1 MVSHAAP
8 GRTLGAAVTAYL
20 DSIQVKG
27 TKDAYRKALHPM
39 RDHFGAGTPLADIDP
54 ADVADWLSQTWG
66 SKAAA
71 TYNLRLRAV
80 RSASAW
86 WEERGWITGSLASKA
101 KAAKNRPVLDADV
114 LTPAEVEAILAQCSL
129 RWPTGVRNK
138 ALFTLLYKSGLRLG
152 EALAFRPGDIDHAE
166 HSIRLRHTKAGQPQT
181 RYYHASAEDAL
192 NAWLARRHD
201 AGVNGR
207 NPVFCTIH
215 DGPRFTPGQPL
226 AQNSVRLT
234 LKRLA
239 EKAGVEKRVH
249 PHGLRDAFAVD
260 LQRQG
265 VAVSA
270 ISKLLGH
277 ASVASTDA
285 YLGKLTNGEAGKIL
299 AAVEGREPTVAELAA
314 ELAEVRRQLAQM
326 QEEKQEG

>member
-1 MVSHAAP
+1 MT
-8 GRTLGAAVTAYL
+8 GTKTLGPAVAAYL
-20 DSIQVKG
+20 DSIQVTG
-27 TKDAYRKALHPM
+27 TRDAYRKALHPM
-39 RDHFGAGTPLADIDP
+39 RERFGAGTPLADIDP
-54 ADVADWLSQTWG
+54 VEVADWLSQTWG
-66 SKAAA
+66 GKAAA

-86 WEERGWITGSLASKA
+86 WEERGWITSGLASKA
-101 KAAKNRPVLDADV
+101 RAAKNRPVLDADV
-114 LTPAEVEAILAQCSL
+114 LTPAEVEAILAQCPA
-129 RWPTGVRNK
+129 RWPTGVRNR

-181 RYYHASAEDAL
+181 RYYHASAQDAL
-192 NAWLARRHD
+192 NAWLARRAE

-215 DGPRFTPGQPL
+215 DGPTDRFTPGRPL

-299 AAVEGREPTVAELAA
+299 AAVEATPPDLAAEVAELRRQVA
-314 ELAEVRRQLAQM
+314 ELREA
-326 QEEKQEG
+326 QEGDRRIR